1 LLPSFFLI
9 VKFFFP
15 GKEEITLVT
24 IMPHQPVNVSFFF
37 LFFNQKNSNDNREK
51 KIQGHMW
58 KNIYQVLF
66 KK

>member
-1 LLPSFFLI
+1 MLFVGERKCESLLPSFFLI

-37 LFFNQKNSNDNREK
+37 LFFNQKTPMTTEK
-51 KIQGHMW
+51 K
-58 KNIYQVLF
+58 KF
-66 KK
+66 KGT